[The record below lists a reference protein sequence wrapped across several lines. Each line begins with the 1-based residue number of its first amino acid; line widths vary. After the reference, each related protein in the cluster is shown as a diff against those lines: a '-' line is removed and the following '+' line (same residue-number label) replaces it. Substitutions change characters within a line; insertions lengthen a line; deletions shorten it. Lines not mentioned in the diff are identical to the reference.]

1 MKRKFILASSS
12 PRRREL
18 LELLDIEFEID
29 PSNTEEIFDLNIS
42 SIELVQSLAL
52 QKAKDVSLRHPGE
65 YVLGFDTLVVLDE
78 HPLGKPKND
87 LDAYQMLKSLS
98 NRKHLVL
105 TGVAIVKD
113 EYQDVFYDYAEVIFN
128 KMSDEEIHEYIATKE
143 PMDKAG
149 AYGIQ
154 GYGARYI
161 KYIKGDY
168 YSVMGLPIM
177 KLYNKIK
184 GL

>member
-1 MKRKFILASSS
+1 MRFILASSS
-12 PRRREL
+12 PRRKEL
-18 LELLDIEFEID
+18 LQLLDIDFIID
-29 PSNTEEIFDLNIS
+29 PSDTEEFMDSSIS
-42 SIELVQSLAL
+42 SVELVQKLAL
-52 QKAKDVSLRHPGE
+52 QKAKDVSLRHPGD
-65 YVLGFDTLVVLDE
+65 YVLGFDTIVVLDDQ
-78 HPLGKPKND
+78 PLGKPKD
-87 LDAYQMLKSLS
+87 EEEAYQMLKSLS

-113 EYQDVFYDYAEVIFN
+113 DYEDVFYDYAEVIFN
-128 KMSDEEIHEYIATKE
+128 KMTDDEIYEYIASKE

-168 YSVMGLPIM
+168 YSVMGMPVM
-177 KLYNKIK
+177 KLYNKII

>member
-1 MKRKFILASSS
+1 MRFILASSS
-12 PRRREL
+12 PRRKEL
-18 LELLDIEFEID
+18 LQLLDIDFIID
-29 PSNTEEIFDLNIS
+29 PSDTEEFMDSSIS
-42 SIELVQSLAL
+42 SVELVQKLAL
-52 QKAKDVSLRHPGE
+52 QKAKDVSLRHPGD
-65 YVLGFDTLVVLDE
+65 YVLGFDTIVVLDDQ
-78 HPLGKPKND
+78 PLGKPKD
-87 LDAYQMLKSLS
+87 EEEAYQMLKSLS

-113 EYQDVFYDYAEVIFN
+113 DYEDVFYDYAEVIFN
-128 KMSDEEIHEYIATKE
+128 KMTDDEIYEYIASKE

-168 YSVMGLPIM
+168 YSVMGMPVM